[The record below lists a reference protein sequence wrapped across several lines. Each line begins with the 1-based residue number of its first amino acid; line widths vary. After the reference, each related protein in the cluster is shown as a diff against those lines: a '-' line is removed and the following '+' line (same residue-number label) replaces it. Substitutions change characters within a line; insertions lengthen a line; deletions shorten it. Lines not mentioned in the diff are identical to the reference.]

1 MEPKWL
7 TAEYI
12 KALHSESIA
21 MFGGGDGVRDAGLLE
36 SALERPKNLHAYG
49 ERPTIHQLAA
59 AYGFG
64 IIKNHPFL
72 DGNKRT
78 GDLAIRAFLFR
89 NGYLYEP
96 DEAEEAST
104 IIAVAA
110 GELDEAGLADWIAA
124 NTVAADDMTDGETPG

>member
-7 TAEYI
+7 TAEYV

-21 MFGGGDGVRDAGLLE
+21 MFGGTDGVRDPGLLE
-36 SALERPKNLHAYG
+36 SALERPRNLRAYG
-49 ERPTIHQLAA
+49 DRPTIHQLAA
-59 AYGFG
+59 AYCFG
-64 IIKNHPFL
+64 IVKNHPFL

-96 DEAEEAST
+96 GEAEEAST

-110 GELDEAGLADWIAA
+110 GELDESSLADWIAE
-124 NTVAADDMTDGETPG
+124 NTVAAHDDADGQP

>member
-7 TAEYI
+7 TVEYV
-12 KALHSESIA
+12 KALHSESVA
-21 MFGGGDGVRDAGLLE
+21 MFGGTDGVRDSGLLE
-36 SALERPKNLHAYG
+36 SALERPRNLHAYG
-49 ERPTIHQLAA
+49 EQPTINQLAA
-59 AYGFG
+59 TYCFG
-64 IIKNHPFL
+64 LVKNHPFL

-110 GELDEAGLADWIAA
+110 GELDEAGLADWTAA
-124 NTVAADDMTDGETPG
+124 NTVAADDTTDGETPG

>member
-7 TAEYI
+7 TVEYV
-12 KALHSESIA
+12 KALHSESVA
-21 MFGGGDGVRDAGLLE
+21 MFGGTDGVRDPGLLE
-36 SALERPKNLHAYG
+36 SALERTRNLHAYG

-59 AYGFG
+59 TYCFG
-64 IIKNHPFL
+64 IVKNHPFL

-110 GELDEAGLADWIAA
+110 GELDESGLADWIAA
-124 NTVAADDMTDGETPG
+124 NTVAADDATDGETPG